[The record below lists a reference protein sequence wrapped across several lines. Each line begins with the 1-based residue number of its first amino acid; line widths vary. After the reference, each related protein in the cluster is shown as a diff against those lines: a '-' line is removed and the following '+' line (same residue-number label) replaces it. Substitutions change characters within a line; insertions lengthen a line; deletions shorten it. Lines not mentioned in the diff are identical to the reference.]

1 MVKISIIICSVDP
14 VKARAIDAHYQSLLA
29 GHRHDIIAIHDARS
43 LAEAYNRGVD
53 LADGDVI
60 IFSHDD
66 IEFLDP
72 ASWLSRLK
80 AHLAEFDL
88 IGLAGTNRLVASNWA
103 AAGPPHT
110 FGQVG
115 ELDGKV
121 APYRVLLCAVPMPVI
136 PDMQAVDGLFMAAH
150 RRVLEAVRFDAE
162 TFDGFHGYDLD
173 FSFRAHLAG
182 FRVAVAADLPVL
194 HASQGNFDQKW
205 QHYAQRFAAKHAN
218 RLPAFK
224 ARPFRHAVVGAQTK
238 QELLEI
244 LIAPRT
250 QWRRQGR
257 MDLPTDSI
265 S

>member
-1 MVKISIIICSVDP
+1 LLGKISVIVCSIDP
-14 VKARAIDAHYQSLLA
+14 VKARAINAHYRSLL
-29 GHRHDIIAIHDARS
+29 GEHSHDIIAIDDARS

-53 LADGDVI
+53 RADGEVI

-80 AHLAEFDL
+80 AHLAQFDL
-88 IGLAGTNRLVASNWA
+88 IGLAGTNRLVAPAWA

-121 APYRVLLCAVPMPVI
+121 APYRVLLCAVPMPAI
-136 PDMQAVDGLFMAAH
+136 PEMQAIDGLFMAAH
-150 RRVLEAVRFDAE
+150 RRVLQAVRFDAE
-162 TFDGFHGYDLD
+162 TFDGFHSYDID
-173 FSFRAHLAG
+173 FSFRVHLAG
-182 FRVAVAADLPVL
+182 FKVAVAADLPVL

-205 QHYAQRFAAKHAN
+205 QHYARRFAAKHAS

-224 ARPFRHAVVGAQTK
+224 ARPFHHAVVGAQTK

-244 LIAPRT
+244 LTEPSN
-250 QWRRQGR
+250 QWRIAR
-257 MDLPTDSI
+257 
-265 S
+265 